1 MTQGN
6 LHVHSP
12 NGHSCT
18 QLHKQ
23 TRSKHGLTLRQGYV
37 VLAVITSGPL
47 RLPYALNSTLRSL
60 SRLYAAYH
68 CRNTVGTQG
77 SQVQHSYSFT
87 SFKRPYPGFS
97 TGACALCFPVNYG
110 LLHKHRRSACILSN
124 SSSTVEKLKI
134 NDYSQLKAA
143 KNLLAP
149 HPCHFPKIRI
159 KVRGLQR
166 EQQFSLPGISCHILL
181 CTHFA
186 QLPSSL
192 YHL

>member
-1 MTQGN
+1 MVPEGCFTIQDSLIMTQGN

-87 SFKRPYPGFS
+87 AFKRPYPGSS

-110 LLHKHRRSACILSN
+110 LLHSRRRSACILS
-124 SSSTVEKLKI
+124 KHRFI
-134 NDYSQLKAA
+134 
-143 KNLLAP
+143 P
-149 HPCHFPKIRI
+149 HPD
-159 KVRGLQR
+159 
-166 EQQFSLPGISCHILL
+166 S
-181 CTHFA
+181 
-186 QLPSSL
+186 PS
-192 YHL
+192 YNRPE